1 MMRLVRWPSGNVR
14 GAFLSF
20 LAPENA
26 LLFAQMIAIK
36 EVIERIHA
44 GEIFSCKVVRYD
56 RRRKERTGEIID
68 IEQCK
73 LVWGNGVIKKKYQ
86 GEREPTPLELS
97 LLQAQAGVLKRNPHH
112 SEYYTRNVR
121 IYLDGNPTE
130 IIKKIHPPLIVEFN
144 GQITMV

>member
-1 MMRLVRWPSGNVR
+1 MASGKAR
-14 GAFLSF
+14 GPFLSF

-26 LLFAQMIAIK
+26 LLFAEMITMA

-56 RRRKERTGEIID
+56 RRRKERTGELIV

-73 LVWGNGVIKKKYQ
+73 LVWGKGMIKKPVH
-86 GEREPTPLELS
+86 GERQPTPLELS
-97 LLQAQAGVLKRNPHH
+97 LMQAQAGMLKRNPHH
-112 SEYYTRNVR
+112 SEHYTRNVR